1 MLRGLGEDSDLLGAG
16 TGERGFKE
24 RPIDFGDLGGDFGE
38 DLDELAETDLAGD
51 DEDEDLAREITAEAI
66 FLDSISDIFLPAM
79 L

>member
-1 MLRGLGEDSDLLGAG
+1 M
-16 TGERGFKE
+16 
-24 RPIDFGDLGGDFGE
+24 GDFGE

-51 DEDEDLAREITAEAI
+51 DEDLAGEITAEAT